1 MKEYT
6 YQGLRYKRD
15 NNGQWQFFN
24 PTYNTWVY
32 HQYNHPSV
40 DGNHVYDA
48 DALEKMYKDKNLK
61 ETTTQDIAT
70 QQKRSSY
77 NAPKIQNAL
86 ITTQAKIKQVS
97 NNAPT
102 VENASLL
109 KQLQVQKQKEDE
121 QARKENELEQQEI
134 ERGLHLRNVG
144 SDNTRVNINSDA
156 FPKIRTVDEYFQD
169 WNSITKRQKAA
180 ASQVVNSGDLAK
192 HFPKLR
198 DQYLS
203 EENSHRSGGP
213 LTMEE
218 LALEQIRTNP
228 DFFKTL
234 DDRKFADFK
243 RREQSAYDDMNIF
256 EKGANFITAFAAD
269 PIQTPWNLLTKLE
282 GPLAYQASMSLEP
295 EGLGD
300 DYQYYDR
307 MTHKSDGLMS
317 GMNDLINYVNPFRAA
332 VSTGMNLGQ
341 GDYGDAAWDA
351 ATIIPMLKAAK
362 LGTKGLSALMKVSP
376 ATLLNKVGSTALQ
389 NSPLLVQNLAKK
401 ATVGN
406 LLAGYGGYEATVHNF
421 PNAIGHYSKGEYGK
435 GNEELLMGALMGTPL
450 ALEMR
455 GSKII
460 PRTIQG
466 VKGAYND
473 VATGDSFMNNY
484 VNAWKNPAASL
495 DAEQSTAMFNKIMQS
510 DNFTSVEKAMLKE
523 YQYSSFPFLKPGPQQ
538 DAFNKLI
545 SKAELA
551 FPQDAVLTRTFS
563 SPSAFEGVTTNEAG
577 QVTGITNQNRPLS
590 FSAGNTGYA
599 PKDTP
604 TWGKDRIVL
613 SGKNA
618 KKVEGNFIKNRYQPI
633 EEGYYG
639 NIAEE
644 ELIVKDFSKQTE
656 IDQSSQV
663 GDNYYGIQR
672 LSPEEVQA
680 QAEAIYNK
688 KAESYLK
695 PSEWDK
701 DLIPEELVGKQR
713 NGPEDVFTLD
723 EATEFA
729 KGHNAARAE
738 RLRLY
743 ADPAN
748 KEEAIQKLIEEAEQS
763 FSQAQG
769 PVNELEVMGSG
780 FDMKVVGKFSN
791 ERGGTD
797 YVVQPRNIRPL
808 KKEPNWQKPSEKQLK
823 QEFKVEHELK
833 GNTYFS
839 SENEFMNAIKDAK
852 VEEVTPEMDAS
863 ISYRS
868 RTDSKE
874 QLVGMNKGY
883 KSWPEF
889 RNEGTIDEIY
899 NGMKSGNKMDM
910 PIVLEFPNG
919 TRRVF
924 SGNTRMDVA
933 FQSGKNPK
941 VLVVK
946 VPDNAR
952 VLNSISGATDLSETS
967 GTYGQMRIPYD
978 AEKNKATASIIEE
991 LRHDRFLKINS
1002 PEGQKRIEELI
1013 ASNPHL
1019 KNMTYD
1025 DFKNGFANMV
1035 NENAMQS
1042 SMEEEFALITQR
1054 IKNLES
1060 NPNANPL
1067 QLDRL
1072 KKQAS
1077 KLEGELLFGEQKMEE
1092 KTLNAYMMRLRDRTR
1107 NTGSDAEVI
1116 NMTKA
1121 GNPVKYQ
1128 DASPSDIYSIL
1139 ASPELT
1145 ADDLARIVEHEF
1157 GHYFQQ
1163 GVKTNLD
1170 KMLSEI
1176 SLKPNSPSLNSNLFS
1191 NQRGISNFYNRLMS
1205 DSNPFK
1211 RMSKY
1216 WRTGSKGQ
1224 EKTAF
1229 MEEVRADMLQ
1239 RGMIDDLYQTITPEI
1254 LTNHYTK
1261 YMAEVGN
1268 KYPLRIYEIM
1278 QNKSG
1283 NFKIMSDVLNKM
1295 PGVVPIGIGGAGM
1308 MMMQNS
1314 EQEQTPENKYGGNI
1328 KTLSKFIRK

>member
-1 MKEYT
+1 MKEYN
-6 YQGLRYKRD
+6 YSGVRYKRD
-15 NNGQWQFFN
+15 GNGGWQFFN
-24 PTYNTWVY
+24 PTYNKWVY
-32 HQYNHPSV
+32 TQYNHPSIN
-40 DGNHVYDA
+40 GNAVYDS
-48 DALEKMYKDKNLK
+48 DVLEKMYKEKNSYLK
-61 ETTTQDIAT
+61 ETTTYKVEQDAAT
-70 QQKRSSY
+70 AKKAQEYSSILSHRLIPTQ
-77 NAPKIQNAL
+77 NKINH
-86 ITTQAKIKQVS
+86 VS

-156 FPKIRTVDEYFQD
+156 FPKIRTVDENFQD
-169 WNSITKRQKAA
+169 WNNITKRQKAA

-234 DDRKFADFK
+234 EERKYKDFQK
-243 RREQSAYDDMNIF
+243 REQKTWDEMPWYM
-256 EKGANFITAFAAD
+256 KGINTVNALASD
-269 PIQTPWNLLTKLE
+269 PITTLERGLLE
-282 GPLAYQASMSLEP
+282 FERPLAFQGLESTDP
-295 EGLGD
+295 ENFGED
-300 DYQYYDR
+300 ARFYDKMLNR
-307 MTHKSDGLMS
+307 DENVLNNTL
-317 GMNDLINYVNPFRAA
+317 NYINPFRAA
-332 VSTGMNLGQ
+332 SSAGQNLQQ
-341 GDYGDAAWDA
+341 GDYGDAILDF
-351 ATIIPMLKAAK
+351 ATIIPMIKGAK
-362 LGTKGLSALMKVSP
+362 VGWKGMNNLMKVSP
-376 ATLLNKVGSTALQ
+376 ATLLNKAGSTALQ

-406 LLAGYGGYEATVHNF
+406 LLTGVGGYQAATHYFPEAYK
-421 PNAIGHYSKGEYGK
+421 AYSE
-435 GNEELLMGALMGTPL
+435 GNWKEGNKNLFMGAAMGTPL

-484 VNAWKNPAASL
+484 VNAWKNPAAGM
-495 DAEQSTAMFNKIMQS
+495 DAEKSTAMFDKIMQS

-590 FSAGNTGYA
+590 FSTGNTGYKDA
-599 PKDTP
+599 PN
-604 TWGKDRIVL
+604 WGKDRIVL

-618 KKVEGNFIKNRYQPI
+618 KKVEGNFIKNRYEPI

-644 ELIVKDFSKQTE
+644 ELTVKDFSKQTE
-656 IDQSSQV
+656 IDQSSKV
-663 GDNYYGIQR
+663 GDNYYGTQR
-672 LSPEEVQA
+672 LSPEEVRA

-701 DLIPEELVGKQR
+701 DLTPEELVGKQR
-713 NGPEDVFTLD
+713 TGPEDVFTLD
-723 EATEFA
+723 QATEFA

-748 KEEAIQKLIEEAEQS
+748 KEEAIQKLIGEAEQS

-769 PVNELEVMGSG
+769 PVNELEVTGSG

-797 YVVQPRNIRPL
+797 YVVQPRNI
-808 KKEPNWQKPSEKQLK
+808 KSFNNSNTTAT
-823 QEFKVEHELK
+823 EL
-833 GNTYFS
+833 
-839 SENEFMNAIKDAK
+839 EA
-852 VEEVTPEMDAS
+852 
-863 ISYRS
+863 
-868 RTDSKE
+868 
-874 QLVGMNKGY
+874 
-883 KSWPEF
+883 
-889 RNEGTIDEIY
+889 GT
-899 NGMKSGNKMDM
+899 
-910 PIVLEFPNG
+910 
-919 TRRVF
+919 
-924 SGNTRMDVA
+924 
-933 FQSGKNPK
+933 
-941 VLVVK
+941 
-946 VPDNAR
+946 
-952 VLNSISGATDLSETS
+952 SGATDLSGTS
-967 GTYGQMRIPYD
+967 DQMIMPYD

-1013 ASNPHL
+1013 ASNPHM

-1077 KLEGELLFGEQKMEE
+1077 KLEGELLFGEEAIE
-1092 KTLNAYMMRLRDRTR
+1092 GKTLNAHMMRLRDLTG
-1107 NTGSDAEVI
+1107 NMGSDAEAI
-1116 NMTKA
+1116 NLTKQ
-1121 GNPVKYQ
+1121 NTSKYQ

-1163 GVKTNLD
+1163 GAKTNLD
-1170 KMLSEI
+1170 EMLSEI

-1191 NQRGISNFYNRLMS
+1191 NEKGASNFYNKIMTGI
-1205 DSNPFK
+1205 DPFK

-1308 MMMQNS
+1308 MLMQNS